1 MALLVA
7 PMYPIAAKVS
17 DRSDER
23 CGVAALGLGLLFTGC
38 VGLSLFAASP
48 LCVIALVMVPLGN
61 AVFLSSFWCLPA
73 RFLRGTPA
81 AAGIALISATGS
93 SGGFFG
99 PSLVG
104 YLKQATGSYTG
115 AFIGLAVLSLASV
128 LVCLAVRQLPS
139 FKPMPALS

>member
-1 MALLVA
+1 
-7 PMYPIAAKVS
+7 MYPIAAKVS

-23 CGVAALGLGLLFTGC
+23 CGVAALGLGLLFAGC
-38 VGLSLFAASP
+38 VGLTLFAASP
-48 LCVIALVMVPLGN
+48 LCVIALAMVPLGN

-73 RFLRGTPA
+73 RFLKEPPA
-81 AAGIALISATGS
+81 AAGIALISAIGS

-104 YLKQATGSYTG
+104 YLKQTTGSYTG

-128 LVCLAVRQLPS
+128 PVCLAVRQLPS
-139 FKPMPALS
+139 FKPAPAVS